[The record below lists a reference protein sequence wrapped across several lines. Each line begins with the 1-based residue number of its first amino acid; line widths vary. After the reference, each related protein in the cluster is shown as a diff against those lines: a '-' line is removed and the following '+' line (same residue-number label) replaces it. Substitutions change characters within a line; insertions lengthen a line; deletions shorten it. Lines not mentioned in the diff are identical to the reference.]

1 VEGVSYLKAHSHCVV
16 LVLCLVEQGRGMK
29 SIGKVVT
36 KGTKQ
41 IGKTLTTMS
50 DSPNKR
56 GQSRMNHI
64 QNPQF
69 RKSEARKEKKKTTK
83 MVAGS
88 SLGLDTGRFF
98 SHQH

>member
-1 VEGVSYLKAHSHCVV
+1 
-16 LVLCLVEQGRGMK
+16 MK

-56 GQSRMNHI
+56 GQSRLSQI

-83 MVAGS
+83 MVEGS
-88 SLGLDTGRFF
+88 SLGLDTGKF